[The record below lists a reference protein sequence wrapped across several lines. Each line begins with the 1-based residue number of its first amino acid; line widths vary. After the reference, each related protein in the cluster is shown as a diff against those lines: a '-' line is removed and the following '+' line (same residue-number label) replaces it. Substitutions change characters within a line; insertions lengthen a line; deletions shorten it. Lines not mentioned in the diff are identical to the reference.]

1 MNKKNWIIIGG
12 VVALGGVVFLYIQN
26 RKRIKENEE
35 LKKSVDDLT
44 KKYQVFN

>member
-1 MNKKNWIIIGG
+1 MSKRNWIVIGG

-35 LKKSVDDLT
+35 LKKSVDELT